1 MNSKGVTLV
10 ELVVVLAVVAILA
23 AIAMPSLHDF
33 LQEQRRKVVAQEL
46 AFTLRMARS
55 EAILRQTPVVVRG
68 FHRGWGWG
76 WVTLLDIRGLSTARG
91 THLNTHILDGKVPV
105 IGNKWVRHEVRFDSF
120 GAPAGVKGQSN
131 AGSLFFCDP
140 KRARLRWRVV
150 IDWVG
155 RVRITDLPDPESA
168 DWCGKPH

>member
-1 MNSKGVTLV
+1 MYSKGATLV

-23 AIAMPSLHDF
+23 AIAMPALHAI
-33 LQEQRRKVVAQEL
+33 LQEQRQKVVAQEL
-46 AFTLRMARS
+46 AFTLRSARS
-55 EAILRQTPVVVRG
+55 EAILRQTPVVVRA
-68 FHRGWGWG
+68 FYKGWGWG
-76 WVTLLDIRGLSTARG
+76 WDTQLDIRGLRARG
-91 THLNTHILDGKVPV
+91 TILATHVLDGKAPI

-120 GAPAGVKGQSN
+120 GAPAGVQGHSN

-155 RVRITDLPDPESA
+155 RVRITDKPDPDSA
-168 DWCGKPH
+168 NLCVK